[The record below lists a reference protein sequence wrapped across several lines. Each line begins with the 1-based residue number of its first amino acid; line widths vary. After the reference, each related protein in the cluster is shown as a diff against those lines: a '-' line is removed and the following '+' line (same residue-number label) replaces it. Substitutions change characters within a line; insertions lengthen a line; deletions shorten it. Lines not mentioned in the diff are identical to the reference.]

1 MGSTT
6 FESAGVVA
14 AIEWVV
20 GSSRPVFLHE
30 PRFEGNEQ
38 AYLQQCLDSTF
49 VSSVGPFVDRFEAD
63 LAAYTGA
70 AHAVVTMNGTAA
82 LHLALLL
89 AGVQRNDEVLIPT
102 LTFVATANAV
112 SYLGALPHF
121 CDSEA
126 ATLGLDAMALDAHLD
141 AIAER
146 RGGGTFNR
154 HTGRRLAAVV
164 PMHVFG
170 LPLDMAALLRVADK
184 WSLPV
189 VEDAAESLGS
199 YIGDRHTGTF
209 GKLGILSFNGNKV
222 ITTGGGGAILTNDPA
237 LGKLAKHLSTT
248 ARVRHEWAFIHDA
261 VGYNYRMPN
270 LNAALGCAQLEQL
283 PAKLAAKRALAD
295 AYRAAF
301 AGTGSEI
308 LTESRGSTANQW
320 LVAMRMPAGTTLA
333 ERDALLTELAAR
345 DIHCRPVWTLMHE
358 LPMYEA
364 MPRADLSVALDLE
377 RRVLN
382 LPSSPFLAP

>member
-1 MGSTT
+1 MASTT
-6 FESAGVVA
+6 SEFAPVVA
-14 AIEWVV
+14 AIESVV
-20 GSSRPVFLHE
+20 GETRPVFLHE

-38 AYLQQCLDSTF
+38 SYLQQCLDSTF

-89 AGVQRNDEVLIPT
+89 AGVQRGDEVLMPA

-112 SYLGALPHF
+112 SYVGAFPHF
-121 CDSEA
+121 CDSEVS
-126 ATLGLDAMALDAHLD
+126 TLGLDAVALDAHLE

-146 RGGGTFNR
+146 REGGTFNR
-154 HTGRRLAAVV
+154 QTGRRLAAVV

-170 LPLDMAALLRVADK
+170 LPLDMAEILRVADK
-184 WSLPV
+184 WNLLV

-199 YIGDRHTGTF
+199 YIGRQHTGTF

-261 VGYNYRMPN
+261 IGYNYRMPN

-283 PAKLAAKRALAD
+283 GAKLAAKRALAA
-295 AYRAAF
+295 AYQAALSS
-301 AGTGSEI
+301 TGCEI
-308 LTESRGSTANQW
+308 LTESHGRTANQW
-320 LVAMRMPAGTTLA
+320 LVAMSMPTDTSLA
-333 ERDALLTELAAR
+333 ERDALLSELAAR
-345 DIHCRPVWTLMHE
+345 HIHCRPVWTLMHE
-358 LPMYEA
+358 LPMYA
-364 MPRADLSVALDLE
+364 DMPRADLTVAQCLA

-382 LPSSPFLAP
+382 LPSSPFLAS

>member
-6 FESAGVVA
+6 SKFAPVVA
-14 AIEWVV
+14 AIESVV
-20 GSSRPVFLHE
+20 GSARPVSLHE

-38 AYLQQCLDSTF
+38 NYLQQCLDSTF

-70 AHAVVTMNGTAA
+70 AHAVVTVNGTAA

-89 AGVQRNDEVLIPT
+89 AGVQRGDEVLIPT

-112 SYLGALPHF
+112 SYIGALPHF

-126 ATLGLDAMALDAHLD
+126 ATLGLDPRALDAHLES
-141 AIAER
+141 IAER
-146 RGGGTFNR
+146 RAGGTFNR
-154 HTGRRLAAVV
+154 RTGRRIASVV

-170 LPLDMAALLRVADK
+170 LPIDMGELSRVAEK
-184 WSLPV
+184 WDLSV

-199 YIGDRHTGTF
+199 YIGKRHTGTF
-209 GKLGILSFNGNKV
+209 GRLGILSFNGNKV
-222 ITTGGGGAILTNDPA
+222 ITTGGGGAILTNDAA
-237 LGKLAKHLSTT
+237 LGRLAKHLSTT

-261 VGYNYRMPN
+261 IGYNYRMPN

-283 PAKLAAKRALAD
+283 GAKLAAKRALAH
-295 AYRAAF
+295 AYSEALSHTGCEIVLESP
-301 AGTGSEI
+301 GT
-308 LTESRGSTANQW
+308 TANQW
-320 LVAMRMPAGTTLA
+320 LVAMRVPNATSLA
-333 ERDALLTELAAR
+333 ERDDLLTELAER
-345 DIHCRPVWTLMHE
+345 EIHCRPVWTLMHD
-358 LPMYEA
+358 LPMYA
-364 MPRADLSVALDLE
+364 DMPRAELPVAKDLE

-382 LPSSPFLAP
+382 LPSSPFLAS